1 MTYMRTTMD
10 KRKSLYDISWQVPE
24 EVYRSDRAL
33 SYSTLAKFKRSGFN
47 ELHHLF
53 DKVESPSLTFGSA
66 VDSIITGGEEE
77 FNERFL
83 VAKFPPVRDS
93 ILPIVK
99 DLFVSKYKT
108 YARLQDIPD
117 KEVIDCAVMYN
128 FQNNWKP
135 ETRARVIKEEASEY
149 YNLLHLSVGKTII
162 STELY
167 QDICN
172 TVDSLRNSKATKW
185 YFQKNNPWD
194 GVERFY
200 QLKFKTQINGIWY
213 RCMVDLIIVDH
224 NTKTIIPVDLKTSF
238 KAEWDFFKSFID
250 WDYHIQARL
259 YWRII
264 RAVLDSDPIFKEYK
278 LENYRFIVANKS
290 TLKPLVWEFD
300 KTRALGPLTYGKAGQ
315 IVFPDPET
323 IGRELY
329 TYLSENRSVPIG
341 IDELNP
347 NSIDYWLNTL

>member
-1 MTYMRTTMD
+1 MRIAMGEI
-10 KRKSLYDISWQVPE
+10 KSLYDISWQVTE
-24 EVYRSDRAL
+24 EDYRSNRAL

-47 ELHHLF
+47 ELNHLF
-53 DKVESPSLTFGSA
+53 DKLETPSLIFGSA

-83 VAKFPPVRDS
+83 VAKFPSVRDS

-99 DLFVSKYKT
+99 DLFASQHKK
-108 YARLQDIPD
+108 YARLQEIPD
-117 KEVIDCAVMYN
+117 KDVIDCAAVYS

-149 YNLLHLSVGKTII
+149 YNLLYVSADKTII
-162 STELY
+162 STETY

-172 TVDSLRNSKATKW
+172 AVDALKNSSSTKW
-185 YFQKNNPWD
+185 YFQKDNPWD
-194 GVERFY
+194 GVQRFY
-200 QLKFKTQINGIWY
+200 QLKFRTQLNGIWY
-213 RCMVDLIIVDH
+213 RCMADLIIVDH

-264 RAVLDSDPIFKEYK
+264 RNVLDSDPVFKDYK
-278 LENYRFIVANKS
+278 LENYRFIVVNKA
-290 TLKPLVWEFD
+290 TLKPLVWEFN
-300 KTRALGPLTYGKAGQ
+300 KTRAVGSLTYGKMNQ
-315 IVFPDPET
+315 IVFPDPEV

-329 TYLSENRSVPIG
+329 TYLSENRNVPIG
-341 IDELNP
+341 IDELNL
-347 NSIDYWLNTL
+347 NSIDHWLNTI